1 MLMTSSLFK
10 ILLCDSVIA
19 LYVFEYL
26 LDMYY
31 DMFQDE
37 NWFLYSDFSVNGF
50 DKTKRIVQQNDS
62 TSRQ

>member
-1 MLMTSSLFK
+1 MTSSLFK

-37 NWFLYSDFSVNGF
+37 N
-50 DKTKRIVQQNDS
+50 
-62 TSRQ
+62 